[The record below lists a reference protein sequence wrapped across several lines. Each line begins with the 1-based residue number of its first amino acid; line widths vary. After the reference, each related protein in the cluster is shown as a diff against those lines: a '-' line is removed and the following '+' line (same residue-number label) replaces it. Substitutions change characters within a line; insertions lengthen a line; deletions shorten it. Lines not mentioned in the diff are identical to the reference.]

1 MNHFFVGRHQ
11 ARLASEVGT
20 IVKPYGGKP
29 ALRKALM

>member
-20 IVKPYGGKP
+20 IVKT